1 VTAPPVIASGLVCI
15 QAGGTQAFDIATG
28 NLVWRAGLGGAV
40 QSAPVLTG
48 DAIYVATNDGEVYAL
63 E

>member
-1 VTAPPVIASGLVCI
+1 MPSG
-15 QAGGTQAFDIATG
+15 GRETHTFDIATG
-28 NLVWRAGLGGAV
+28 SVTWRAGLGGSV